1 MSLFKIKD
9 YSQPKRV
16 KILYEDG
23 KEPSKL
29 TIQKKSED
37 DKTKSV
43 RNLLKP
49 KKENKAIKERIVNNI
64 KTLFEQQEEDYYKLV
79 RVSNFWNKNYIEYER
94 SGHKNKNLSVKY
106 YINEIKTYLRDIIIN
121 LEKSNT

>member
-64 KTLFEQQEEDYYKLV
+64 KTLFE
-79 RVSNFWNKNYIEYER
+79 
-94 SGHKNKNLSVKY
+94 
-106 YINEIKTYLRDIIIN
+106 
-121 LEKSNT
+121 

>member
-1 MSLFKIKD
+1 MGNTTNQIISLFKIKD

-16 KILYEDG
+16 KILYKDG

-64 KTLFEQQEEDYYKLV
+64 KTLFE
-79 RVSNFWNKNYIEYER
+79 
-94 SGHKNKNLSVKY
+94 
-106 YINEIKTYLRDIIIN
+106 
-121 LEKSNT
+121 